1 MYTNEF
7 NQTIKAD
14 WILISLTAEDLA
26 GLAQVVLRTLVKGE
40 EIQVEVI
47 DNEKVVEI
55 RYSALSEDAIA
66 TIDEH
71 TRGAGSTTSQIIKWI
86 FGETSEFFDFGSE
99 EQILIRVEFDSYI
112 KRVHGL

>member
-14 WILISLTAEDLA
+14 WILLSLTAQELA
-26 GLAQVVLRTLVKGE
+26 SLAQVVLRTLVKGE

-66 TIDEH
+66 IIDER
-71 TRGAGSTTSQIIKWI
+71 TRGAESTTAQILEWI
-86 FGETSEFFDFGSE
+86 FGETSEFFDYGSD
-99 EQILIRVEFDSYI
+99 EQVLIRVEFDSYI